1 MRRREF
7 IAGVA
12 GAAVWP
18 VVARAQKALPVLGC
32 LGYGTPD
39 TEGEYFAT
47 MQRSLSDIGY
57 VDGRDLIIEYRW
69 AEYHTDRIPKL
80 LDELV
85 RRQVALL
92 FVNGT
97 AAALAVKAAT
107 KSIPIVFS
115 IGSDPVE
122 IGLVASLNRPGGNIT
137 GIYNLNIGVA
147 AKRLELL
154 HDLVPAATL
163 IAYLRNPNSAV
174 VAEAELRQLQAAARM
189 LGVRLLIL
197 NARDASE
204 FAEAFANPAVQQA
217 GALLVSSD
225 AFFSDQSDQLIALA
239 ARYAVPAMYT
249 YPEAARAGGLLGYGT
264 DRRETRRLNANYI
277 ARILKGEKPADLP
290 VQQVTTMQLVIN
302 LKTAKALGL
311 TFPPL
316 LLNRADEVVE

>member
-7 IAGVA
+7 IAGLGGAVA
-12 GAAVWP
+12 WP
-18 VVARAQKALPVLGC
+18 VVARAQKALPVLGW

-39 TEGEYFAT
+39 TERELFAA
-47 MQRSLSDIGY
+47 MQRSLSEIGY
-57 VDGRDLIIEYRW
+57 LDGRDLTIEYRW
-69 AEYHTDRIPKL
+69 TEYHTDRNPRL

-85 RRQVALL
+85 RRQIALL
-92 FVNGT
+92 FVYSTSG
-97 AAALAVKAAT
+97 ALAAKAAT

-137 GIYNLNIGVA
+137 GIYNLNVGVA

-154 HDLVPAATL
+154 HDLVPAAAL
-163 IAYLRNPNSAV
+163 IAYLHNPNSAV

-204 FAEAFANPAVQQA
+204 FAEAFANPALQRA

-225 AFFSDQSDQLIALA
+225 AFFTDQSDQLIALA

-249 YPEAARAGGLLGYGT
+249 YPEAVRAGGLLGYGT
-264 DRRETRRLNANYI
+264 DRRETRRLTANYI

-290 VQQVTTMQLVIN
+290 VQQVTTMQLVIS

-316 LLNRADEVVE
+316 LLNRADEVIE

>member
-1 MRRREF
+1 MKRREF
-7 IAGVA
+7 IAGL
-12 GAAVWP
+12 GSAAALP
-18 VVARAQKALPVLGC
+18 LAARAQKALPVLGC

-39 TEGEYFAT
+39 TEGERFAA

-57 VDGRDLIIEYRW
+57 VNGRDLIIEYRW
-69 AEYHTDRIPKL
+69 AEYHTDRVAKL

-85 RRQVALL
+85 RRQVAVL

-97 AAALAVKAAT
+97 AAALAAKAAT
-107 KSIPIVFS
+107 KSIPVVFA

-197 NARDASE
+197 NARDPSE
-204 FAEAFANPAVQQA
+204 FVEAFANPALQQA
-217 GALLVSSD
+217 GALLLSSD
-225 AFFSDQSDQLIALA
+225 AFFSDQSDQLIGLA
-239 ARYAVPAMYT
+239 ARYAVPAIYT

-264 DRRETRRLNANYI
+264 DRREVRRQNANYI

-311 TFPPL
+311 TFPPH
-316 LLNRADEVVE
+316 LLNRADEVIE